1 MQLNRMAVF
10 CHKLRRILIDRITFN
25 LGGLLLMSRQPK
37 QLNPLLIVAIGAP
50 LAILLIPLLSIGIGL
65 LYTHGEHH
73 APQLAFPFF
82 MLVPFSILL
91 LTIAFMPFA
100 PHRLLH
106 WWEENKNRLV
116 VALGLSIPVVIY
128 MYASFGAHN
137 AWAAIWH
144 SLEEYISFVALLFTL
159 YTISGGIH
167 LQGNLEGTPVINT
180 TFLAIGTLLASVVG
194 TTGASMLLIRPLL
207 TTNSE
212 RKHTRHIYVFFIF
225 LVSNIGGSLTPLGDP
240 PLFLGFLRGVPFM
253 WTLNLFPMWAFASVI
268 LLVIFFIW
276 DTVAI
281 KKEKKKDILRDETD
295 VVPLKLLGLEHALL
309 LGAAIVLIL
318 VTPTLE
324 KMGSHGDHH
333 LKLWWIRDGLM
344 VALAL
349 FSLKTGVPE
358 IRYKKNGFNFHA
370 MGEVAALFLG
380 IFLCMIPALS
390 ILKENGKAGQ
400 IPVKTPASFLWA
412 TGLCSGFLDN
422 APTYLVYV
430 AVGEGIMDKNN
441 EDSLKEKGVPYSV
454 GEGENKETYP
464 FKKEHL
470 GLPEVYLLAV
480 SVGAVFFGAF
490 SYIGNAPNFMV
501 KAICEGNGQE
511 MPTFVGYLAWSVG
524 ILLPVYALVTFV
536 FFW

>member
-1 MQLNRMAVF
+1 MN
-10 CHKLRRILIDRITFN
+10 
-25 LGGLLLMSRQPK
+25 RQPK
-37 QLNPLLIVAIGAP
+37 KLNPLLIVAIG
-50 LAILLIPLLSIGIGL
+50 LGLTVLMIPLLSIGIEF

-73 APQLAFPFF
+73 VPNLKFPFI

-100 PHRLLH
+100 PHFVEA
-106 WWEENKNRLV
+106 WWEQNKNRLV
-116 VALGLSIPVVIY
+116 VALGLSIPVILY
-128 MYASFGAHN
+128 MYSAFGSHD
-137 AWAAIWH
+137 AWVLIWH
-144 SLEEYISFVALLFTL
+144 SLQEYISFVVLLFTL

-167 LQGNLEGTPVINT
+167 LQGNLEGTPLINT
-180 TFLAIGTLLASVVG
+180 TFLAIGTILASVVG

-212 RKHTRHIYVFFIF
+212 RKHTQHIYVFFIF

-240 PLFLGFLRGVPFM
+240 PLFLGFLRGVPFF
-253 WTLNLFPMWAFASVI
+253 WTLSLLPMWAFASA
-268 LLVIFFIW
+268 LLLIIFFCW
-276 DTVAI
+276 DSYAHSKESKEDLALDHDETVA
-281 KKEKKKDILRDETD
+281 
-295 VVPLKLLGLEHALL
+295 LKLLGMEHSLL
-309 LGAAIVLIL
+309 LAAAIGLI
-318 VTPTLE
+318 VATPTLE
-324 KMGSHGDHH
+324 QMGSHGDHH

-344 VALAL
+344 MALAL
-349 FSLKTGVPE
+349 FSLRVGAPE

-390 ILKENGKAGQ
+390 ILKENGKAGK
-400 IPVKTPASFLWA
+400 IPVETPASFLWA

-430 AVGEGIMDKNN
+430 AVGEGVMDKNN
-441 EDSLKEKGVPYSV
+441 RDSLEKTGKRYVVKAAGKE
-454 GEGENKETYP
+454 ETFP
-464 FKKEHL
+464 FKEEHL
-470 GLPEVYLLAV
+470 GLPEVYLLAI

-501 KAICEGNGQE
+501 KAICEGNSQQ
-511 MPTFVGYLAWSVG
+511 MPSFVGYLAWSAG
-524 ILLPVYALVTFV
+524 ILIPVYGLVTYI